1 MNMKILNDLVRL
13 NVPHILLCLRR
24 AQTCWVAALYSI
36 MWAISTAPLWG
47 QTEQPWR
54 AEGGITFSHF
64 QQQVKQEIGGR
75 QGERL
80 VNETSLGVL
89 LSGSYAILEWLEGGL
104 YIRTDVGER
113 SAGRFAGFDSLGS
126 TEVTGQLGGSFSEF
140 WAGPFVR
147 ASWKSLS
154 AEIGYGAVG
163 VRSDDAR
170 TDLPSASGDTASA
183 FTTSPV
189 VAWMVA
195 LGANVPITTSL
206 DLFVKAEYRVRYYVK
221 RGGEDILTGVEHGT
235 QSIAPIIGV
244 GYRW

>member
-13 NVPHILLCLRR
+13 NVLYIPLRLRR
-24 AQTCWVAALYSI
+24 IQTCWVAGLY
-36 MWAISTAPLWG
+36 AIVGAFIATPLWG
-47 QTEQPWR
+47 QTEHPWR
-54 AEGGITFSHF
+54 TEGGITFSHF
-64 QQQVKQEIGGR
+64 QQQVKQEIGGT

-89 LSGSYAILEWLEGGL
+89 LSGSYAILDWLEGGL
-104 YIRTDVGER
+104 YIRTDIGER

-126 TEVTGQLGGSFSEF
+126 TEVTGQVGGSFSEF

-163 VRSDDAR
+163 LRSDDAR
-170 TDLPSASGDTASA
+170 TDLPSASGDTAST

-189 VAWMVA
+189 VAWMIA
-195 LGANVPITTSL
+195 LGANVPITTNL
-206 DLFVKAEYRVRYYVK
+206 DLFVKAEYRVRYYVE
-221 RGGEDILTGVEHGT
+221 RGGEDILTGIEHGT
-235 QSIAPIIGV
+235 QSIAPVIGI